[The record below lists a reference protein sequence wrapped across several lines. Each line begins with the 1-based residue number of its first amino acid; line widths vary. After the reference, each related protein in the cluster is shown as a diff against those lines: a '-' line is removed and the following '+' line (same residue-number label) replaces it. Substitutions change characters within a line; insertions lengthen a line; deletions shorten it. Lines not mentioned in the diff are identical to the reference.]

1 MLLTIYLKT
10 AIVNFFLVVSTEKRE
25 KKKGIIINKMKSLL
39 KNRRTGAITEELI
52 WRVLQFHMHQWN
64 HIFIFN

>member
-10 AIVNFFLVVSTEKRE
+10 AIVNFFLVVSAEKRE

-39 KNRRTGAITEELI
+39 KNRRTGGKIEE
-52 WRVLQFHMHQWN
+52 QY
-64 HIFIFN
+64 